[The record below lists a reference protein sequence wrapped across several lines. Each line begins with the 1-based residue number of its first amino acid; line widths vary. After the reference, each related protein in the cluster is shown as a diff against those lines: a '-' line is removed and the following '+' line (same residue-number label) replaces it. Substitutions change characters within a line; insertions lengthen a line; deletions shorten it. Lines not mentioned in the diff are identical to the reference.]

1 MDIDFAKVAEGFGV
15 RGLMARTIEEFRA
28 ALAEAKVDTE
38 PILIDVNVS
47 DFLSESS

>member
-15 RGLMARTIEEFRA
+15 HGLTARTIEEFRA
-28 ALAEAKVDTE
+28 ALAEAKDNTE
-38 PILIDVNVS
+38 PILIEVNLD